1 MRFVLAI
8 SLTCCALT
16 AVGAGAAE
24 EEATYVP
31 VDLEIKTTQKL
42 DESFHGDG
50 GAGNN
55 LEELPQGEQT
65 FGGVKFHVGEGCIQ
79 LGGPRLAKMPEKVP
93 GIKVGLA
100 LAKLHVLH
108 GTGWGGRVQEGVL
121 IGRYVVYYEDETSET
136 IPIVYGVDLR
146 DWWNFDDSKEA
157 ERGKVAWE
165 GTGPAFGGQVML
177 RLYLST
183 WENPHP
189 GKTVTSITY
198 VSAGTTEASP
208 FCVAMTAEK

>member
-1 MRFVLAI
+1 MSFVLAI
-8 SLTCCALT
+8 ILTGCALT
-16 AVGAGAAE
+16 AVAAGAE

-31 VDLEIKTTQKL
+31 INLEIKTTQKL

-50 GAGNN
+50 GPANN
-55 LEELPQGEQT
+55 LQELPQGEQT

-79 LGGPRLAKMPEKVP
+79 LGGPRLPKMPEKVP

-108 GTGWGGRVQEGVL
+108 GTGWGGSVREGVL
-121 IGRYVVYYEDETSET
+121 IGRYVLYYEDETSET

-146 DWWNFDDSKEA
+146 DWWNVDDSKEV
-157 ERGKVAWE
+157 ERGKVVWE
-165 GTGPAFGGQVML
+165 GTTRSFGRGVQI
-177 RLYLST
+177 RLYLAT

-189 GKTVTSITY
+189 EKKVTSITC
-198 VSAGTTEASP
+198 VSTGTTEAAP